1 MAFLAAGFSPW
12 RQPVAAF
19 AHAFTIAMRLESIPD
34 HETYGPEADPSL
46 DAAPRRRPVRGAR
59 KMRIVLLGVV
69 VLLAVL
75 VFQGVRTL
83 LEPRWDP
90 ENEPPAPPESRDPRT
105 LSEWLHRVL
114 TDAYAHER
122 EAWALERVARVE
134 RRLQAGVPADE
145 RLKVEVLWIPEVTA
159 FTFPG
164 RYVYLSRRLLERV
177 DSDEPIAFVVAHE
190 MAHHALGHMRSRERW
205 MERLAALPGADV
217 MALLTLEMAEWF
229 HRPEDERAADEYALR
244 LCADAGYDP
253 RACIRL
259 LAVLETDALDR
270 GQLSAVCGP
279 EPSDREID
287 GAPGIA
293 DRVRRWVWERER
305 GYPSLLAR
313 KERMR
318 DLAAELS
325 AATAA

>member
-1 MAFLAAGFSPW
+1 M
-12 RQPVAAF
+12 
-19 AHAFTIAMRLESIPD
+19 HIA
-34 HETYGPEADPSL
+34 
-46 DAAPRRRPVRGAR
+46 
-59 KMRIVLLGVV
+59 LLGA
-69 VLLAVL
+69 LAPL
-75 VFQGVRTL
+75 MYLYVRSIRRMFDP
-83 LEPRWDP
+83 PR
-90 ENEPPAPPESRDPRT
+90 EPESAPSEFPESSDSRT
-105 LSEWLHRVL
+105 VSEWLHGVL
-114 TDAYAHER
+114 TDAYAYER
-122 EAWALERVARVE
+122 EAWAVERIARVE
-134 RRLQAGVPADE
+134 DRLQAGVPPGE
-145 RLKVEVLWIPEVTA
+145 RLKVELLWIPEVTA

-190 MAHHALGHMRSRERW
+190 VAHHALGHMRGRERW

-217 MALLTLEMAEWF
+217 MALLALDAAAWF

-259 LAVLETDALDR
+259 LTVLETDALDR
-270 GQLSAVCGP
+270 GNLAAVCGP

-313 KERMR
+313 KERLQE
-318 DLAAELS
+318 LAAELS
-325 AATAA
+325 AASAA